1 MRVVIAS
8 RIYAPEPAAASYRL
22 AALAQALCTDGARV
36 TVLTSTSPEFV
47 PGVGKSGISVRRAP
61 VLRDRSGAVRGY
73 IPYLSFDI
81 PLVIRL
87 LMVRRPD
94 VVVVEPP
101 PTTGAAARVVCGI
114 RRIPYIYYAAD
125 VLSDA
130 AAAAGSPATIV
141 RAVRALE
148 RWVLRGAAVVLS
160 VSDGVS
166 MRLSQLGVDG
176 GVETVGNGVDTTAF
190 VSTGPTH
197 RLGTPYLLYAGTASE
212 VHGAGIFLEA
222 FARVLEHHPDARLV
236 FMGQGS
242 ERVALEQRARQ
253 LRAGRVVFEPR
264 RSAAEVS
271 EWLRGASASLASVRP
286 GHGYDFAFPTKMYAS
301 VACGTPVIY
310 AGGGPG
316 REFAGSPAVGTAV
329 DYDVAQVAGAM
340 IAALGQPI
348 DPAAREALAN
358 WARATVSL
366 EAVAQRASRAVIRVA
381 RRR

>member
-22 AALAQALCTDGARV
+22 AALARGLHADGAQV

-47 PGVGKSGISVRRAP
+47 AGEGEAGVAVRRAP
-61 VLRDRSGAVRGY
+61 VLRDSTGAVRGY
-73 IPYLSFDI
+73 VPYLSFDI
-81 PLVIRL
+81 PLVLRL

-101 PTTGAAARVVCGI
+101 PTTGAAARLVCAI

-130 AAAAGSPATIV
+130 AAAAGSPALIV

-166 MRLSQLGVDG
+166 LRLSELGVSAT
-176 GVETVGNGVDTTAF
+176 VETVGNGVDTTQFAP
-190 VSTGPTH
+190 TGPVH
-197 RLGTPYLLYAGTASE
+197 ELGAPYLLYAGTASE
-212 VHGAGIFLEA
+212 VHGAGVFLDA
-222 FARVLEHHPDARLV
+222 FARVLERHPSARLV

-242 ERVALEQRARQ
+242 EREALEQDARR
-253 LRAGRVVFEPR
+253 LPAGSVVFEPR
-264 RSAAEVS
+264 RSAREVS
-271 EWLRGASASLASVRP
+271 EWLRGASASLASVLP

-316 REFAGSPAVGTAV
+316 QEFARLPAVGAAA

-340 IAALGQPI
+340 SEALDRPI
-348 DPAAREALAN
+348 DRAARGALAD

-366 EAVAQRASRAVIRVA
+366 EAVAHRASLVVTRVA
-381 RRR
+381 NRR